1 MKKFHRKE
9 AKPAKC
15 VATCGASGEMGTG
28 AAGCAWSQGLTY
40 LGAFTA
46 AYITIRFTYGV
57 LRGVRMYL
65 LSSIWRTDLK
75 AYGEWAVVTGATSGI
90 GKAYAHE
97 FAKRGLNVVLISRT
111 RELLEKVAAEIEE
124 TYGCKTKIIQ
134 ADFCKGREIYEPIKC
149 GLRDLDIGILVNN
162 VGMLPTQRA
171 VRYLDA
177 EDIEQKIP
185 DTINCNI
192 LSMCK
197 MTQIV
202 LPGMLERKR
211 GAIVNISSEAGS
223 HPHPLRALYSS
234 TKACMNFFSKA
245 LEAEYRSL
253 GITVQCVAPLLVAT
267 KLVPNKKPSLMV
279 KSAEDF
285 AREAVNTIGFATYT
299 NGCLVHGI
307 QSFLLEL
314 LVPEWLRLS
323 DLSIKSHLQG
333 ISKNKRLK

>member
-1 MKKFHRKE
+1 
-9 AKPAKC
+9 
-15 VATCGASGEMGTG
+15 MGTG
-28 AAGCAWSQGLTY
+28 AAGCAWSQGLAY
-40 LGAFTA
+40 LGACTA
-46 AYITIRFTYGV
+46 AYITLRFTCAV

-65 LSSIWRTDLK
+65 LSSVWKTDLK

-97 FAKRGLNVVLISRT
+97 FAKRGLNVILISRT

-124 TYGCKTKIIQ
+124 TYGCKTRIIQ
-134 ADFCKGREIYEPIKC
+134 ADFCKGREIYEPIKS
-149 GLRDLDIGILVNN
+149 GLKDMNIGILVNN
-162 VGMLPTQRA
+162 VGMLPAQKTLRF
-171 VRYLDA
+171 LDP
-177 EDIEQKIP
+177 EDMEEKIP
-185 DTINCNI
+185 DVVNCNI
-192 LSMCK
+192 LSMYK

-223 HPHPLRALYSS
+223 HPHPLHAMYSS

-245 LEAEYRSL
+245 LEAEYRSF
-253 GITVQCVAPLLVAT
+253 GITVQCVAPLFVAT
-267 KLVPNKKPSLMV
+267 KLVPDKKPSLTV

-307 QSFLLEL
+307 QSFLFEL

-323 DLSIKSHLQG
+323 DLSIKSQLQKK
-333 ISKNKRLK
+333 SQNKRRK